1 MKAGR
6 SFPDF
11 APLNPGYLLTPRPIM
26 MRPAF
31 STPEASDEGR
41 NRGVVRDSAVLI
53 ARVRTKTRR
62 GNDRTRHCERSEAIQ
77 VACVD
82 WEVGWIASS
91 LLLLAMTNI

>member
-6 SFPDF
+6 SSPDF
-11 APLNPGYLLTPRPIM
+11 APLNPGYLLTPRPIVM
-26 MRPAF
+26 PSAI
-31 STPEASDEGR
+31 STPGASDEGR
-41 NRGVVRDSAVLI
+41 DRGVVRDSAVLT

-77 VACVD
+77 AACVD

-91 LLLLAMTNI
+91 LPLLAMTNL